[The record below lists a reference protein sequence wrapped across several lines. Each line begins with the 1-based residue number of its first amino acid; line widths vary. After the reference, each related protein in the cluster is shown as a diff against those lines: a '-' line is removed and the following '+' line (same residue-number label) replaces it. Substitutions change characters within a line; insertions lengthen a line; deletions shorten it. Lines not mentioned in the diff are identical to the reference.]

1 MSHQDVIH
9 DQFSRQAVPFSE
21 ARSMADADAIQLLID
36 AAQAA
41 PGQRSLVVACGPGL
55 VALAFAGVVRE
66 AVGLDTTQA
75 MLDRARV
82 LQVQRGIANVA
93 WVSGEADK
101 LPFPD
106 GSFDAVTCRF
116 AFHHMLDPAA
126 VLSEMKRAAK
136 PGGRIVVC
144 DGVASDDPSKA
155 QAFNDF
161 ERMRDP
167 STVRFLTAGELH
179 SLFAQAG
186 FQIETERTYRVPAE
200 LEALLKTSFPA
211 AEDIPRLRETVVAS
225 LSDDRLGMATRRDGD
240 RILLSYPALILSA
253 TRSGKE
259 QT

>member
-21 ARSMADADAIQLLID
+21 ASSMADADAIQLLID

-41 PGQRSLVVACGPGL
+41 PGQRSLDVACGPGL
-55 VALAFAGVVRE
+55 VALAFAGVVRQ

-93 WVSGEADK
+93 WVSGEGDQ

-186 FQIETERTYRVPAE
+186 LQIEAERTYRVPAE

-211 AEDIPRLRETVVAS
+211 PADLATLRDIAAASVA
-225 LSDDRLGMATRRDGD
+225 DDRLGMTSRRDGD

-253 TRSGKE
+253 THSRME